1 VSTDHPEALAARV
14 AGAAAQGA
22 RPLIALDH
30 DGTLSP
36 IAPRPE
42 DAVLTAGAE
51 SALLR
56 LAVLADVVIIS
67 GRGLDDLV
75 RRLGTLPL
83 SFVSEHGLRWR
94 SPDGTIEQL
103 TPGLA
108 PETLREL
115 RTELDGLLAGR
126 TGWFI
131 EDKGV
136 AIAVHHRLVPEDE
149 LHPQLEMVHSVLA
162 RAASLP
168 GDGHGGADADGAAG
182 GHVQT
187 GKAVLELRPA
197 GAEKGAALGR
207 LSARWPLSR
216 PIVMVGDDTT
226 DEPALR
232 VAEQLGGLGV
242 LVATT
247 PRPDAGTAMLSDPD
261 AVVVFLGTLAD
272 HLSARATT

>member
-14 AGAAAQGA
+14 AGATAQGA

-56 LAVLADVVIIS
+56 LAELADVVIVS

-83 SFVSEHGLRWR
+83 SLVSEHGLRWR
-94 SPDGTIEQL
+94 SPDGTIEL
-103 TPGLA
+103 LA
-108 PETLREL
+108 PALLPETLREL

-168 GDGHGGADADGAAG
+168 GDGHDGADAAAG

-207 LSARWPLSR
+207 LAARWPLSR

-232 VAEQLGGLGV
+232 VAQELGGLGV

-247 PRPDAGTAMLSDPD
+247 PRPTAGTAMLSDPD

>member
-1 VSTDHPEALAARV
+1 VSTDDPEALAARV
-14 AGAAAQGA
+14 AGATAQGA

-30 DGTLSP
+30 DGTLSA
-36 IAPRPE
+36 IASRPE
-42 DAVLTAGAE
+42 DAVLAAGAE

-56 LAVLADVVIIS
+56 LAELADIVIVS

-83 SFVSEHGLRWR
+83 SLVSEHGLRWR

-103 TPGLA
+103 TPAL
-108 PETLREL
+108 PVETLTEL
-115 RTELDGLLAGR
+115 RIELDGLLAGR

-136 AIAVHHRLVPEDE
+136 AIAVHHRLVPEEE

-168 GDGHGGADADGAAG
+168 GDGHGGADVEAAG

-207 LSARWPLSR
+207 LAAGLPRSR

-232 VAEQLGGLGV
+232 VAEELGGFGV

-247 PRPDAGTAMLSDPD
+247 ARPTAGTAMLRDPD
-261 AVVVFLGTLAD
+261 AVVVFLRTLAD
-272 HLSARATT
+272 HLSARAST